1 LPAPLSP
8 LFATLG
14 LPAWNRAMHRFA
26 LAVGMGKVSGDMLT
40 TINGYAFYDLSYRTV
55 FAKPTVLVAVVPR
68 MMYTARPRWEQ
79 KARPTYKAVVE
90 RWEAVKLSRASTT
103 ELLVGTREI
112 LNTAA
117 SYYLTIQSGILP
129 AAYITETIFTIVY
142 EKLLKRRADPSALTF
157 MLGYDSAPIR
167 AEESLYDLA
176 QWVRTQDDLSI
187 VLQNMSGAQFAS
199 AYQTGYRDGVDEAL
213 WSAFCQGFTV
223 HLAHFGHAIY
233 DLDFSKP
240 VPADDPGVLLEILKF

>member
-1 LPAPLSP
+1 MI
-8 LFATLG
+8 
-14 LPAWNRAMHRFA
+14 N
-26 LAVGMGKVSGDMLT
+26 

-68 MMYTARPRWEQ
+68 LMYTAQQRWEQ
-79 KARPTYKAVVE
+79 KARPTYQAVVE

-129 AAYITETIFTIVY
+129 AAYMTETIFTIVY
-142 EKLLKRRADPSALTF
+142 EKLLKRRADPPALTF

-176 QWVRTQDDLSI
+176 QWVRTQDDLSS
-187 VLQNMSGAQFAS
+187 VLQNMSVARLAS
-199 AYQTGYRDGVDEAL
+199 AYQTANVDGIDESL
-213 WSAFCQGFTV
+213 WSAFCQRFTA
-223 HLAHFGHAIY
+223 HLAQFGHAIY
-233 DLDFSKP
+233 DLDFSTP
-240 VPADDPGVLLEILKF
+240 VPAD